1 MEDADGIAGHG
12 SGAVSDESDD
22 EQLVRL
28 ERERLNTGHVGERGH
43 GRAEGDID
51 DDDVEWEEANG
62 DGHDA
67 LPEV

>member
-28 ERERLNTGHVGERGH
+28 QES
-43 GRAEGDID
+43 
-51 DDDVEWEEANG
+51 
-62 DGHDA
+62 
-67 LPEV
+67 

>member
-43 GRAEGDID
+43 GRAEGDSD
-51 DDDVEWEEANG
+51 DDFEWEASG
-62 DGHDA
+62 DGHED